1 MPGAASRYPSASR
14 TEVSRLITGSRVAL
28 VGSGPGALGNAP
40 GVIDSFD
47 VVVRVNNYKLGPPAL
62 GSRTDVFFSY
72 FGNAIKKRPEELK
85 RDGVRLCIAKCPDAY
100 AINSEWH
107 RRRGKIHGIDFR
119 WIYARREKW
128 WPAPVYV
135 PQISEFLGDFE
146 LLGRRVPTTGFS
158 AVLML
163 LRFKPAH
170 LYMTGFDFFTSR
182 IHNVDEKWLPGDPR
196 DPIGHDPRRE
206 LEWVRAHR
214 DAYPLSFDSTLREL
228 LS

>member
-1 MPGAASRYPSASR
+1 MPGVASRYPSASR
-14 TEVSRLITGSRVAL
+14 TEVSRLIKGARVAL
-28 VGSGPGALGNAP
+28 VGSGPGALKNPP
-40 GVIDSFD
+40 GLIDSFD
-47 VVVRVNNYKLGPPAL
+47 VVVRVNNYKLGTPEL

-85 RDGVRLCIAKCPDAY
+85 RDGVRLCIAKCPDAA

-107 RRRGKIHGIDFR
+107 RRRGKTHGIDFR
-119 WIYARREKW
+119 WIYDRRSRW

-135 PQISEFLGDFE
+135 PKVEEFLGDFE

-158 AVLML
+158 AVLTL

-170 LYMTGFDFFTSR
+170 LYMTGFDFFTSG
-182 IHNVDEKWLPGDPR
+182 IHNVNEKWLPGDPR
-196 DPIGHDPRRE
+196 DPIGHDPRLERE
-206 LEWVRAHR
+206 WIRANR
-214 DAYPLSFDSTLREL
+214 SLYPLSFDSTLQEL